1 MRELTSVAI
10 DTWRLD
16 RDLLGVGR
24 SLEPAGALPHIAS
37 RLDATSGPTAW
48 EIALDV
54 ELLAVDATS
63 FAALR
68 ERAGADP
75 ERMGEL
81 IKSIVAERGKLQN
94 PWTGSGGVVMGRVA
108 QVGKRHVTPELK
120 PGELVVP
127 LASLIAIPLALESVG
142 PVDPASPQ
150 VPARGRAIVTG
161 RMLCAAVPPDVDARI
176 ALAVLDVYPAA
187 SHARTLAEPGQHVLV
202 LGSGHAGLLAM
213 AAARESVGPDGQ
225 VTAVDRSPQALA
237 QAVAIDPAAAAVN
250 ADVTDPLAVARAL
263 AARGLGPADLT
274 LLCASAAGSEGTA
287 ILATGTQGT
296 VVFFSTAT
304 RFAAAALGADAIGSR
319 PQLLIPH
326 GLTDDR
332 GDYAFALLRSN
343 PPLLG
348 AFETATNRIRG

>member
-108 QVGKRHVTPELK
+108 QVGKRT
-120 PGELVVP
+120 
-127 LASLIAIPLALESVG
+127 
-142 PVDPASPQ
+142 SP
-150 VPARGRAIVTG
+150 P
-161 RMLCAAVPPDVDARI
+161 
-176 ALAVLDVYPAA
+176 
-187 SHARTLAEPGQHVLV
+187 S
-202 LGSGHAGLLAM
+202 
-213 AAARESVGPDGQ
+213 
-225 VTAVDRSPQALA
+225 
-237 QAVAIDPAAAAVN
+237 
-250 ADVTDPLAVARAL
+250 
-263 AARGLGPADLT
+263 
-274 LLCASAAGSEGTA
+274 
-287 ILATGTQGT
+287 
-296 VVFFSTAT
+296 
-304 RFAAAALGADAIGSR
+304 
-319 PQLLIPH
+319 
-326 GLTDDR
+326 
-332 GDYAFALLRSN
+332 
-343 PPLLG
+343 
-348 AFETATNRIRG
+348 